1 MIITSQ
7 TTMQIAGAFMVK
19 KKVHDFWNLINC
31 LDNINNSLEVINFE
45 ILCFISKVTINSK

>member
-7 TTMQIAGAFMVK
+7 TTMQIAGAFMV